1 MAEASPDSIT
11 SIPCHLSGV
20 TRVCFSPDG
29 ATIFTGGSDCL
40 VRIHKADQPDSEPGF
55 HDNHTDAV
63 TSLTCSKSNL
73 ITASED
79 NIARI
84 FSYPQ
89 NEFTGFLTRSSGV
102 PIRWVSVDN
111 LGERVAVCSDDLLVK
126 IVNVNDTTKVSLLS
140 DNNKSVRSATWDP
153 SGKYLTTASCD
164 GKLKVYDTTGSAPI
178 CLKIMEGVIGT
189 SESESNTSCYAQWH
203 PAGNYF
209 AVPTRTNDIG
219 IISREGWSKQT
230 TFTHDGPKAPIG
242 ELAWSPNGKYLASSS
257 SQTIYI
263 WSADTRQVIAKHTN
277 SEGVI
282 SGLCFSPKS
291 NLIAYTS
298 LDGSFH
304 RWTNPIPSGLPNP
317 YSTEKEEAKKLDKL
331 LDDEFGE
338 DEIDMEEKGEDLDD
352 NDNDND
358 LFGDDGWI
366 VDDEDGKPTGYG
378 KDDEERK
385 WGSGRTEVVNVT
397 KAQASFTPGST
408 EFRNK
413 KRYLAFNMIGVIDVT
428 DQETHNVVNVEFHDK
443 SARRGYHFQDHN
455 KYSIASLG
463 EQGIVYASKS
473 EADSPSTVYYRPY
486 DSWASQSDWSVSL
499 LPGEDAIAVAAGGG
513 SNAEGGLGSVI
524 VATSKGYVRFLTAS
538 GLQRYVWRLGEDVV
552 SMAAGKDKV
561 IVVHRE
567 GGTSLDGCQNLR
579 YSLLDL
585 DIFEILQEGRV
596 PLPKKVTLRWLG
608 FTSDSVPAVYDSA
621 GLLSTLDRYRRPGQA
636 RWIPLLDTT
645 SLQREGRQENYWPVG
660 VTSTHFSCIIL
671 KGIEKDP
678 WFPRPLIQEVEM
690 HMPLLNMDNQ
700 QGKLEESLVRGH
712 LTLSTLIDSV
722 DPDVEYLVRE
732 KEVALDKEYLQLV
745 QIACKADNLQRALD
759 VARLM
764 HNTGTIEAAAKV
776 AAFYHLPGLQERIVG
791 VKTEKERRK
800 RERKNKPRISEYAP
814 STLPIASSST
824 NGNSSTSKGFTSD
837 FAPRSGGAR
846 RSFGGVNRD
855 ATPVSNLPQTTYIP
869 ETPGTES
876 ESATPAPDLVEETPQ
891 ALSPVAKRRK
901 LDDEE
906 NEGFIVPPPKK
917 KNDEF
922 PFTVPNAAPKNPF
935 AKKALGSNPF
945 AKPSPGTKPL
955 DQVKSTSFFDRVDDI
970 NSSGVSKAPTKSKM
984 SSKGA
989 VKGKEANGTGKQ
1001 TTLFGAGV
1009 TQRPAP
1015 APLPKSTAD
1024 SFVSTETEGDYEETQ
1039 QDDEDEEEETVEHRG
1054 GILEESNVQ
1063 ETMSPDEMEV
1073 E

>member
-1 MAEASPDSIT
+1 MVEASADQIT

-63 TSLTCSKSNL
+63 TSLTCSRNNL

-111 LGERVAVCSDDLLVK
+111 AGERVAVCSDDLLVK
-126 IVNVNDTTKVSLLS
+126 IVNVQDTTRVSLLS

-153 SGKYLTTASCD
+153 TGKYLTTASCD
-164 GKLKVYDTTGSAPI
+164 GKLKVYDTTGSAPL
-178 CLKIMEGVIGT
+178 CLKIMEGVIGS
-189 SESESNTSCYAQWH
+189 SESESTTSCYASWH
-203 PAGNYF
+203 PTGNYF

-219 IISREGWSKQT
+219 IISREGWTKQT
-230 TFTHDGPKAPIG
+230 TFSHDGPKLPVG

-257 SQTIYI
+257 SNTIYI
-263 WSADTRQVIAKHTN
+263 WATDTRQVVAKYTN
-277 SEGVI
+277 QEGAV

-304 RWTNPIPSGLPNP
+304 RWSNPIPSNLPNP

-331 LDDEFGE
+331 LDDEFGDDNE
-338 DEIDMEEKGEDLDD
+338 VDMEEKGEDLDENED
-352 NDNDND
+352 D

-366 VDDEDGKPTGYG
+366 VNDDDGAPAGYG

-385 WGSGRTEVVNVT
+385 WGNGRTEVVNVT
-397 KAQASFTPGST
+397 KAQAPFTPGST
-408 EFRNK
+408 EFKSK

-455 KYSIASLG
+455 KYTIASLG

-473 EADSPSTVYYRPY
+473 AVDSPSTVYYRPY
-486 DSWASQSDWSVSL
+486 DSWASQSDWSISL
-499 LPGEDAIAVAAGGG
+499 LPGEDAIALAAGGG
-513 SNAEGGLGSVI
+513 SSAEGGMGSVI

-561 IVVHRE
+561 MVVHRE
-567 GGTSLDGCQNLR
+567 GGTSLDGRQNLR
-579 YSLLDL
+579 YSLMDL
-585 DIFEILQEGRV
+585 DTFEIIQEGRV
-596 PLPKKVTLRWLG
+596 PLPQKVTLKWLG
-608 FTSDSVPAVYDSA
+608 FTSDGVPAIYDSA
-621 GLLSTLDRYRRPGQA
+621 GLLSTLDRHRRPGQA
-636 RWIPLLDTT
+636 RWVPLFDAT
-645 SLQREGRQENYWPVG
+645 SMKKEGRQENYWPVG
-660 VTSTHFSCIIL
+660 ATSTHFSCIIL
-671 KGIEKDP
+671 KGSEKEP

-690 HMPLLNMDNQ
+690 HMPLLNLDNQ

-712 LTLSTLIDSV
+712 LALSSFTDSS
-722 DPDVEYLVRE
+722 DPDAEYLIKE

-764 HNTGTIEAAAKV
+764 HNPGTIEAAAKV

-800 RERKNKPRISEYAP
+800 REKRNKPRISEYTHAP
-814 STLPIASSST
+814 SPTPVPSSSIA
-824 NGNSSTSKGFTSD
+824 NGTSSKGFTSD
-837 FAPRSGGAR
+837 FAPRTANAR

-855 ATPVSNLPQTTYIP
+855 ATPVSSAPRDTYIP
-869 ETPGTES
+869 ETPGDES
-876 ESATPAPDLVEETPQ
+876 ESITPALENGDDGGSV
-891 ALSPVAKRRK
+891 SPIAKRRK
-901 LDDEE
+901 LDDAE
-906 NEGFIVPPPKK
+906 NEGFAVPQSKK
-917 KNDEF
+917 KGEEYPF
-922 PFTVPNAAPKNPF
+922 PAANAAPKNPF
-935 AKKALGSNPF
+935 AKKPAGSNPF
-945 AKPSPGTKPL
+945 ARPATGSKPL

-970 NSSGVSKAPTKSKM
+970 NSSGVSKASAKTKNPL
-984 SSKGA
+984 
-989 VKGKEANGTGKQ
+989 KGKSREIPGTGKQ

-1009 TQRPAP
+1009 TKRPAIVP
-1015 APLPKSTAD
+1015 NSMTTAD
-1024 SFVSTETEGDYEETQ
+1024 SFVSTETEDDYEETQ
-1039 QDDEDEEEETVEHRG
+1039 REDEDEAVVESRP

-1063 ETMSPDEMEV
+1063 ETMSPEEMEV

>member
-1 MAEASPDSIT
+1 MVEADSSSIT

-29 ATIFTGGSDCL
+29 STIFTGGSDCL

-63 TSLTCSKSNL
+63 TSLTCSKTNL

-84 FSYPQ
+84 FSYPE

-111 LGERVAVCSDDLLVK
+111 SGERVAVCSDDLL
-126 IVNVNDTTKVSLLS
+126 S
-140 DNNKSVRSATWDP
+140 DQQH
-153 SGKYLTTASCD
+153 GIQITASCD
-164 GKLKVYDTTGSAPI
+164 GKLKVYDTTSDTPI
-178 CLKIMEGVIGT
+178 CLKIMEGVIGS
-189 SESESNTSCYAQWH
+189 SESESSVSCYAAWH

-209 AVPTRTNDIG
+209 AVPLRTNDIG

-230 TFTHDGPKAPIG
+230 TFTHDGPKTSIG

-257 SQTIYI
+257 NTTIYI
-263 WSADTRQVIAKHTN
+263 WATDSRQVIAKYSN
-277 SEGVI
+277 SEGAI

-304 RWTNPIPSGLPNP
+304 RWSNPIPDNLPNP
-317 YSTEKEEAKKLDKL
+317 YSTAREEAKNLDKL
-331 LDDEFGE
+331 LDDEFGD
-338 DEIDMEEKGEDLDD
+338 DEVDMEDKGEDLD
-352 NDNDND
+352 NDEND

-366 VDDEDGKPTGYG
+366 VDDEDGVKGAYG
-378 KDDEERK
+378 KDDDERK
-385 WGSGRTEVVNVT
+385 WSNGRTEVVNVT

-408 EFRNK
+408 EFKSK

-443 SARRGYHFQDHN
+443 STRRGYHFQDHN
-455 KYSIASLG
+455 KYTMASLG
-463 EQGIVYASKS
+463 EQGVVYASKAES
-473 EADSPSTVYYRPY
+473 NSPSSVYYRPY
-486 DSWASQSDWSVSL
+486 DSWASQSDWSITL
-499 LPGEDAIAVAAGGG
+499 PPGEDAIAVATGGG
-513 SNAEGGLGSVI
+513 ASAEGGLGSVI
-524 VATSKGYVRFLTAS
+524 VATSNGYVRFLTAS
-538 GLQRYVWRLGEDVV
+538 GLQRYIWRLGEDVV
-552 SMAAGKDKV
+552 SMAAGRDKV

-579 YSLLDL
+579 YSLMELDT
-585 DIFEILQEGRV
+585 FEILQEGRV
-596 PLPKKVTLRWLG
+596 PLPKKVTLKWLG
-608 FTSDSVPAVYDSA
+608 FTSDGVPAIYDSA

-636 RWIPLLDTT
+636 RWIPLLDTV
-645 SLQREGRQENYWPVG
+645 SLRKEGKQEGYWPVG

-671 KGIEKDP
+671 KGSEKEP

-712 LTLSTLIDSV
+712 LVLSTLTDSV
-722 DPDVEYLVRE
+722 DPDIDYQIKE
-732 KEVALDKEYLQLV
+732 KEVSLDKEYLQLV

-764 HNTGTIEAAAKV
+764 HNPGTIEAAAKV
-776 AAFYHLPGLQERIVG
+776 AAFYHLPGLQERIVA

-800 RERKNKPRISEYAP
+800 REKKNRPRAAEYTP
-814 STLPIASSST
+814 SSLPIPPST
-824 NGNSSTSKGFTSD
+824 NGSASTSRGFTSD
-837 FAPRSGGAR
+837 FAPRPGGSR

-855 ATPVSNLPQTTYIP
+855 ATPVNSAPKETYIP
-869 ETPGTES
+869 ETPGEDDLN
-876 ESATPAPDLVEETPQ
+876 TPAPEDYVEEEQ
-891 ALSPVAKRRK
+891 SVSPVAKRRK
-901 LDDEE
+901 LDD
-906 NEGFIVPPPKK
+906 
-917 KNDEF
+917 DEF
-922 PFTVPNAAPKNPF
+922 AVPQVKQKDDFPFPNSAPKNPF
-935 AKKALGSNPF
+935 AKKAMGSNPF
-945 AKPSPGTKPL
+945 AKSSGGSKPL

-970 NSSGVSKAPTKSKM
+970 NLSGAPKVSAKPRNPVK
-984 SSKGA
+984 
-989 VKGKEANGTGKQ
+989 VKGKDTNGLGKQ

-1009 TQRPAP
+1009 TKQRPPP
-1015 APLPKSTAD
+1015 APLPKSTTD
-1024 SFVSTETEGDYEETQ
+1024 SFVSTETEGDYEVTQ
-1039 QDDEDEEEETVEHRG
+1039 LEEDEETVESRP

-1063 ETMSPDEMEV
+1063 ETLSPGEMEV